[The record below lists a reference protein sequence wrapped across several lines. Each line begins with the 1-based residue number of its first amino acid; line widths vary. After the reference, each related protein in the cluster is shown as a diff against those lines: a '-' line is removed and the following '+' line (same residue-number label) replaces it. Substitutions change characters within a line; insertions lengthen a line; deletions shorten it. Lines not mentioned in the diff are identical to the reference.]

1 MKTITYIDKES
12 PMMSYQRKLT
22 FNFSNFNLGLLKLPR
37 LCGHKRRPCPQE
49 MLQEW
54 VHRQRGE

>member
-1 MKTITYIDKES
+1 MKNITYIDKES

-22 FNFSNFNLGLLKLPR
+22 FNFNLGLLKLPR
-37 LCGHKRRPCPQE
+37 LRGHKRRPCPQE

>member
-1 MKTITYIDKES
+1 MKNITYIDKES

-22 FNFSNFNLGLLKLPR
+22 FNFNLGLLKLPR
-37 LCGHKRRPCPQE
+37 LRGHKRRPCPQE
-49 MLQEW
+49 MHQEW